1 MKQSAAVYELF
12 DDKKDQQIDVVM
24 APSMPLA
31 MACAGEKVHI
41 HFVAGGRGV
50 HQRLA
55 SMGLSVGSEIE
66 VIKRGIP
73 GPFLVGFGDTRLA
86 IGTGIAHKIMVSPN
100 KPNKPSRREGRQ
112 NDPGSDEARQ

>member
-1 MKQSAAVYELF
+1 MKEGAVVYDLF
-12 DDKKDQQIDVVM
+12 DHKKDHQNDARM
-24 APSMPLA
+24 TPSMPLA

-41 HFVAGGRGV
+41 HSVAGGRGV

-73 GPFLVGFGDTRLA
+73 GPFLVGLGDTRLA
-86 IGTGIAHKIMVSPN
+86 IGVGIAHKIMVSPL
-100 KPNKPSRREGRQ
+100 
-112 NDPGSDEARQ
+112 